1 MLPLDHSLS
10 PSRVS
15 TLGHKRIPDV
25 QEVAGVLPL
34 LLKATIPFLIW
45 PKKIDKPT
53 VPAQTGGPL
62 LSLHGTSCLLREPSF
77 EHQGEQQNTRP
88 RHCSEQTQ
96 RGKQR
101 STKTAPKEERKAE
114 RRSPP
119 RFFGWLWFQTLIAP
133 QGDEIRDSHIETP

>member
-1 MLPLDHSLS
+1 MSSKNPKSCPSQPCRGQVKALPLDHSLS

-53 VPAQTGGPL
+53 VPTQTGGPL

-88 RHCSEQTQ
+88 RTLL
-96 RGKQR
+96 RAD
-101 STKTAPKEERKAE
+101 TAR
-114 RRSPP
+114 
-119 RFFGWLWFQTLIAP
+119 
-133 QGDEIRDSHIETP
+133 